1 MLSAEEIRT
10 VQEDWQKVVPIA
22 PTAASLFYDRL
33 FELDPR
39 LRNLFPPDLTE
50 QKKKLL
56 AMLGTAVGSLSNLPA
71 IVSAVQDLG
80 RRHAVRCRALALR
93 HGGRG
98 AAVDPE
104 GPWRRV
110 RRRPR
115 GGLDQGLRG
124 ALRHDAGRGGRSAQ
138 GRLVP

>member
-80 RRHAVRCRALALR
+80 RRHAQYGVEPSHYATV
-93 HGGRG
+93 G
-98 AAVDPE
+98 AALLWTLKGLGGGFDAAHEAAWTKVYAVLS
-104 GPWRRV
+104 GTMQAAAAGV
-110 RRRPR
+110 RK
-115 GGLDQGLRG
+115 
-124 ALRHDAGRGGRSAQ
+124 AG
-138 GRLVP
+138 